1 MGSGSG
7 KLILGKE
14 WASCL
19 PWGHVWSVGVNG
31 VNMGV
36 KGTRL
41 DPVIKAI
48 RTSVLTDTLESHHSD
63 FHLIWYICLYGSVIL
78 ALFIISAAGRTVQGE
93 TLMKFEESPQEGR
106 TVD

>member
-48 RTSVLTDTLESHHSD
+48 RTSVLTDTPESHHSD

-78 ALFIISAAGRTVQGE
+78 ALFIISTAGRTVQGE